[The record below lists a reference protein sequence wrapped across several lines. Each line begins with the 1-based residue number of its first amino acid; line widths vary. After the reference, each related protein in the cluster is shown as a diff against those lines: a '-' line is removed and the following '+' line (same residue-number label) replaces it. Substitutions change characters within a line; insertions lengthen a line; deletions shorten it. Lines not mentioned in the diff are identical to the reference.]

1 MANFV
6 PILYK
11 EPYFLQQQTIN
22 TMKIRVLGLLMISLL
37 VVQGIN
43 ATKYNVSTVT
53 QLNSAISTA
62 VAGDTILVA
71 SGTYIYTT
79 RINLTKSGTSLSFIN
94 LIAANL
100 SDRPI
105 LDFSG
110 MADADANQGIQLS
123 GSYWYIKG
131 IRIKGAGDNGL
142 LIVGDNISAGSN
154 NIIEFCDF
162 YENRDSGA
170 QLKAGAGNNRFINCD
185 SYYNRDAGD
194 GNADGFSPKMDVGS
208 GNFFK
213 GCRSWQN
220 SDDGWDGYL
229 RGADNVS
236 TTLENCWCFKNGYL
250 KDGTASVGNGNGFK
264 TGGSDGKDL
273 KHNMTFKNCIAF
285 GNRVKGFDHNSNQG
299 TVVVYNCFST
309 GNGQN
314 MGFGGTNPL
323 GSLTIKNTAV
333 VGSTGSVTA
342 TATDITN
349 NSWQNGLVANASDY
363 EGLDG
368 SQLSAPRQADGSLPN
383 IPFAKLIA
391 GSDLIDK
398 GIDVGLPYIGAAPD
412 VNCYEY
418 DPGVVTYALAAS
430 VSGSN
435 GAVTPA
441 SGTYNS
447 GTVVSLT
454 ATPSAGYQVDT
465 WTGVD
470 ANNGNTATV
479 TMTGNKTV
487 TVSFKLIPVVTY
499 ALAASVTGSNGA
511 VTPTS
516 GTYNTGTIVTITAT
530 PNPGYQ
536 VDTWTGVDSNNG
548 NTATV
553 TMSSNKTVTVS
564 FKLIAVTT
572 YTLVASSLGGNGNVS
587 PTSGTY
593 DTGTSVT
600 LTATP
605 ISGYQVDT
613 WTGVD
618 SNNGNT
624 AIVTMTSNKTVTVS
638 FKLATSIASSTDK
651 EFQVKCFPNPAIGV
665 TVMEFSL
672 ENAGKVEIQL
682 YSITGKFLKLITNGY
697 FEAGKNKVTFDVSGI
712 KSGIYILKLAQKD
725 RVINTR
731 LVVR

>member
-1 MANFV
+1 MV
-6 PILYK
+6 I
-11 EPYFLQQQTIN
+11 
-22 TMKIRVLGLLMISLL
+22 
-37 VVQGIN
+37 QGVK
-43 ATKYNVSTVT
+43 ATKYDVSNAA
-53 QLNSAISTA
+53 QLNSAISSA
-62 VAGDTILVA
+62 IAADTILVA

-79 RINLTKSGTSLSFIN
+79 RINLTKSGTNLAAIN

-110 MADADANQGIQLS
+110 MADSDSNQGVQLS

-142 LIVGDNISAGSN
+142 LISAGSY

-229 RGADNVS
+229 RDTNNIS

-264 TGGSDGKDL
+264 TGGSDSKLL
-273 KHNMTFKNCIAF
+273 KHNMTLKNCIAF
-285 GNRVKGFDHNSNQG
+285 GNRVKGFDHNSNRG

-323 GSLTIKNTAV
+323 ASLTIKNSAV

-383 IPFAKLIA
+383 IPFAKLVA

-398 GIDVGLPYIGAAPD
+398 GIDVGLQYIGAAPD

-418 DPGVVTYALAAS
+418 DPGVVTYTLAAS

-435 GAVTPA
+435 GTVAPA

-470 ANNGNTATV
+470 SNSGNTGTV
-479 TMTGNKTV
+479 TMTDNKAV
-487 TVSFKLIPVVTY
+487 TVSFKLIPVYT
-499 ALAASVTGSNGA
+499 LTASVTGGNGT
-511 VTPTS
+511 VSQSPTGS
-516 GTYNTGTIVTITAT
+516 TYNGGTVVTLTAT
-530 PNPGYQ
+530 PNTGYQ
-536 VDTWTGVDSNNG
+536 IDTWTGVDSNSG

-564 FKLIAVTT
+564 FKIIAVTT
-572 YTLVASSLGGNGNVS
+572 YTLVASSFGGNGTVS
-587 PTSGTY
+587 PTTGTY
-593 DTGTSVT
+593 DSGTSVT

-605 ISGYQVDT
+605 NTGYQVDT

-618 SNNGNT
+618 SNSGNT
-624 AIVTMTSNKTVTVS
+624 ASVTMTSNKTVTVS
-638 FKLATSIASSTDK
+638 FKLATSIATSTDK
-651 EFQVKCFPNPAIGV
+651 DFQVNCFPNPATGV
-665 TVMEFSL
+665 TVMKFSL

-682 YSITGKFLKLITNGY
+682 YSISGKFLKLITNSY
-697 FEAGKNKVTFDVSGI
+697 FVAGKNEITFDVSGI
-712 KSGIYILKLAQKD
+712 KSGIYILKLTQKD
-725 RVINTR
+725 QIVNKR